1 MKERERENGF
11 RSFLYPPIEVAK
23 FIVCLNDLIG
33 KCKCVSKN
41 AGLIP
46 NSYFL
51 FEFTIC

>member
-1 MKERERENGF
+1 MKERVRENGF
-11 RSFLYPPIEVAK
+11 CSLLYPPIEVAE

-46 NSYFL
+46 DSYFL